1 MKKWS
6 KRELE
11 LLRKG
16 EKIPGRSLNAIKNK
30 RYKLGIRSKYRLS
43 DQEIQDISENKILPN
58 RHYNTIRRKLLDLG
72 LRKKRETRF
81 KWSEQQIS
89 KLIEL
94 HNQGNSAK
102 TISEMG
108 IFPQSENAIQKKI
121 CRLGL
126 AKKTIKVEK
135 FSEYTKNKFKKFLLE
150 NWQGK
155 TPSDLLEIWNKENN
169 DTPASL
175 RKVII
180 YLINLKIK
188 ISCYEVQKINNL
200 RKKELKIMLENDA
213 SSGMLLEKI
222 RKERAN
228 LMSERYSE
236 EKDIWTG
243 LPLCQMSDFLEV

>member
-6 KRELE
+6 KKELD

-43 DQEIQDISENKILPN
+43 DQEIQDISENKFLPN
-58 RHYNTIRRKLLDLG
+58 RHYNTVRRKLLDLG
-72 LRKKRETRF
+72 LRKKRETRS

-102 TISEMG
+102 IISEMG
-108 IFPQSENAIQKKI
+108 VFPQSENAIQKKI

-135 FSEYTKNKFKKFLLE
+135 FSECTKNKFKKFLLE

-155 TPSDLLEIWNKENN
+155 TPTDLLEIWNKENN
-169 DTPASL
+169 DTPANL
-175 RKVII
+175 RKVVI

-200 RKKELKIMLENDA
+200 RKKEHRIMLENE
-213 SSGMLLEKI
+213 SSPGVFLEKI
-222 RKERAN
+222 RKERAK
-228 LMSERYSE
+228 LMSERHSE

-243 LPLCQMSDFLEV
+243 LPLSLMPNFSNV